1 MMHKYLP
8 GNRILKTVLSVLMCL
23 TIAWVMNYDTPYF
36 ACIASVIVMKSTPE
50 LSFKFGKYRIIGSLF
65 GAFFAAVFV
74 VVTKLM
80 GIDDDSFLYAIL
92 ISGVLMLDLTIV
104 KILGFSENA
113 TSLSAILVLSVLMS
127 HNQDMAEMLTY
138 ISMRMIE
145 TIVGVSVAVVVN
157 KYLLNNRELG
167 N

>member
-1 MMHKYLP
+1 MRNYLP
-8 GNRILKTVLSVLMCL
+8 GNRIIKTVLSVLVCL
-23 TIAWVMNYDTPYF
+23 LIARMVGYESPYF

-74 VVTKLM
+74 VITKIM
-80 GIDDDSFLYAIL
+80 KIDDQSITYLIL
-92 ISGVLMLDLTIV
+92 ISFVLMLDLSLV

-127 HNQDMAEMLTY
+127 HNQDMNEMLAY
-138 ISMRMIE
+138 ITMRMVE
-145 TIVGVSVAVVVN
+145 TIVGVSVAVIIN
-157 KYLLNNRELG
+157 KYLLNNPD